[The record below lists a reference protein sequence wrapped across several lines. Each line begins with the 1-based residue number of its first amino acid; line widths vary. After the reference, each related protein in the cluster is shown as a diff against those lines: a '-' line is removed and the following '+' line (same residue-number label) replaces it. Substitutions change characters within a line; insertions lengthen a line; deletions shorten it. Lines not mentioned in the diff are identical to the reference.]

1 MGGSHFVF
9 MIFDKTYLRYFVY
22 TLDAH
27 RMPGMI
33 CALEVHDVFEDCGS
47 EKADAAKDGNIPML
61 LWLHAAQAAAAAK
74 RAEVKRLENRRWAQ
88 MRANEFHNL
97 G

>member
-1 MGGSHFVF
+1 MHNHLPRNQFG
-9 MIFDKTYLRYFVY
+9 
-22 TLDAH
+22 LDASRH
-27 RMPGMI
+27 VMYWR
-33 CALEVHDVFEDCGS
+33 ALDAADDVFEDCGS

-61 LWLHAAQAAAAAK
+61 LWLHAAQAAAIAK

-88 MRANEFHNL
+88 MRANEFHSL